1 MKIVIIIFAM
11 ITFAKANCF
20 DLINAD
26 TVNVDEFLKKRF
38 GYMSLY
44 PDTTGLSEDLAYLR
58 DCVVSKIISG

>member
-1 MKIVIIIFAM
+1 M